1 MSLPGEGSQVRRSRS
16 GRQVGN
22 VWLWLALVPVCL
34 VAFAAPLAAGADPD
48 AQATVSPGLLAAAQ
62 AEPSS
67 TFSIIVHGEAG
78 TDLVA
83 AAVENAAAEENA
95 AAAVADSFV
104 TVPGVAATLT
114 GDELVALAASSEPL
128 VITRDAPLTAADAP
142 TNTAPPSIAGTAQAG
157 AALTGETGAWSGTP
171 PLAYSF
177 QWQRCAPSGADC
189 QDIPAATGAAYTP
202 GAADVGTVVR
212 VVVFATGSD
221 GSATASSAP
230 TAVVAAAGSP
240 MVVPA
245 SAADPQI
252 SGLAEPGQ
260 VLTATPGAW
269 TGGGDLAYEYQWQRC
284 TKRDRDEVV
293 AADAPL
299 GFWRLSETGG
309 SVAADASGHGLNGA
323 YSGSLTYGV
332 GGVTGDSNTG
342 VDLDGTG
349 VVDVSGLPP
358 AAFADGFSLEA
369 WVDTSGPQTSRGI
382 VTRWQSGEGGIM
394 LWIDEAG
401 NYGLVAGQEGAQL
414 RTEVAPSGLWDH
426 LVATWDSETLRLYR
440 NGALI
445 GSGPFTGAPGRPAV
459 NLTLGNYPGA
469 AARLNADLDEVAV
482 YDHPLSA
489 AAVQGHYWGCQ
500 GVATATQAS
509 YTATAGDLGYRLR
522 AAVTAAN
529 AAGSSVAASAVT
541 APITARPPT
550 STSQPTILGTVE
562 EGLTVTATNG
572 DWDGTPPFSF
582 DYEWERCDVDGANCS
597 DIPYASDATYK
608 VRPYDVDRR
617 IRLRVIANNLGGTRS
632 ATSYSSELVPAMPD
646 SLPAFEQH
654 WPYVAGIPSLHARPG
669 VQAGQSG
676 TIAIVDSGIDA
687 LRADFGDRV
696 VEQVTKTERQPN
708 SSGDGY
714 GHGTAVASI
723 AAGSVQGYTG
733 AAPRAKLVSID
744 VLDDNGVG
752 YVSDVIAAADWIY
765 ENRERLGIRVANFS
779 LHGTTLASLVSDPL
793 DKAVERLWQSGVV
806 VVAASGN
813 YATDGA
819 ESAVPFAPGNDPFV
833 LTVGATDTGGSFTER
848 DDVAAP
854 WSAWGYTRDGF
865 AKPELVAPGR
875 YVAAAV
881 PPDAKLTRDR
891 PDRIVEP
898 GYLQLSG
905 TSFAAP
911 VVAGSAAA
919 ILGEHPDWSPDQV
932 KGALM
937 LTAKPLP
944 RATFRSVGVGSVS
957 AGDAAALADPPNP
970 NLALNEF
977 LIPDPAGGA
986 TPIFDARRWT
996 HAVEDNAAWGSAA
1009 WGSAAWGSAAWGSA
1023 AWGSVAWGSAAW
1035 GSVAWGS
1042 VAWGSVAWGSVA
1054 WGSTA
1059 GDDVRPEGPYWVRE
1073 E

>member
-1 MSLPGEGSQVRRSRS
+1 VRRSSS
-16 GRQVGN
+16 GRQQGKA
-22 VWLWLALVPVCL
+22 WLCLALAPVCL
-34 VAFAAPLAAGADPD
+34 VALAAPLAAGADPD

-67 TFSIIVHGEAG
+67 TFSVIVHGEAG
-78 TDLVA
+78 TDSVA
-83 AAVENAAAEENA
+83 TEVENAVAAENA

-114 GDELVALAASSEPL
+114 GDELVALASSTEPL
-128 VITRDAPLTAADAP
+128 VITRDTPLTAADAP
-142 TNTAPPSIAGTAQAG
+142 TNTAAPSIAGAAEAG
-157 AALTGETGAWSGTP
+157 IALSAEAGDWSGTP
-171 PLAYSF
+171 PLAYSY
-177 QWQRCAPSGADC
+177 QWQRCMASGADC
-189 QDIPAATGAAYTP
+189 RDIASATGAAYTP
-202 GAADVGTVVR
+202 GADDIGSVVR
-212 VVVFATGSD
+212 VVITATGSE

-230 TAVVAAAGSP
+230 TAVVAAGAAP
-240 MVVPA
+240 VVAPA
-245 SAADPQI
+245 AAAEPQV
-252 SGLAEPGQ
+252 SGLEEPGQ

-269 TGGGDLAYEYQWQRC
+269 TGGGDLAYAYQWQRC
-284 TKRDRDEVV
+284 TRRYRDEVV

-299 GFWRLSETGG
+299 GFWRLSESGG
-309 SVAADASGHGLNGA
+309 QSAADASGHGLNGA
-323 YSGSLTYGV
+323 YGGTLTYGV

-349 VVDVSGLPP
+349 VVEVSGLAP
-358 AAFADGFSLEA
+358 AAFSDGFSLEA
-369 WVDTSGPQTSRGI
+369 WVDTAGQPKERGI
-382 VTRWQSGEGGIM
+382 ISRRLAGEGGIL

-401 NYGLVAGQEGAQL
+401 NYGLVAGADRSTQL
-414 RTEVAPSGLWDH
+414 RTEVAPSGFWEH
-426 LVATWDSETLRLYR
+426 VAATWDGSTLRLYR

-445 GSGPFTGAPGRPAV
+445 GSEPFVGAPGEPAV
-459 NLTLGNYPGA
+459 NLTVGAYPGSA
-469 AARLNADLDEVAV
+469 APLNADLDEVAV
-482 YDHPLSA
+482 YDRALSA
-489 AAVQGHYWGCQ
+489 ADVRGHYSGCRN
-500 GVATATQAS
+500 VAAATEAS
-509 YTATAGDLGYRLR
+509 YTATAGDAGYRLR
-522 AAVTAAN
+522 VSVIASN
-529 AAGSSVAASAVT
+529 AAGSSFAASAVT
-541 APITARPPT
+541 APIAARPPT
-550 STSQPTILGTVE
+550 STSRPAILGTVE
-562 EGLTVTATNG
+562 EGLTVAATNG
-572 DWDGTPPFSF
+572 GWDGTAPISF
-582 DYEWERCDVDGANCS
+582 DYEWERCDVDGGNCS
-597 DIPYASDATYK
+597 DIPFASDAAYK
-608 VRPYDVDRR
+608 VRPYDVGKKVRV
-617 IRLRVIANNLGGTRS
+617 RVIADNLGGTRS
-632 ATSYSSELVPAMPD
+632 ATSLTSDLVPAMPD
-646 SLPAFEQH
+646 SLPAFKQH
-654 WPYVAGIPSLHARPG
+654 WPYAAGITSLQARPG
-669 VQAGQSG
+669 VQAGQPG

-687 LRADFGDRV
+687 TRADFGDRV
-696 VEQVTKTERQPN
+696 VEQITRTERQPN
-708 SSGDGY
+708 SPGDGY

-752 YVSDVIAAADWIY
+752 NVSDVIAAADWIY
-765 ENRERLGIRVANFS
+765 ENRERLGIKVANFS

-833 LTVGATDTGGSFTER
+833 LTVGATDTRGSFTER

-875 YVAAAV
+875 YIAAAV
-881 PPDAKLTRDR
+881 SAGAKLASDR

-919 ILGEHPDWSPDQV
+919 ILGEHPDWTPDQV

-944 RATFRSVGVGSVS
+944 QATFRSVGVGTVN
-957 AGDAAALADPPNP
+957 AGDAAAVADPPNP

-977 LIPDPAGGA
+977 LIADPAGGA
-986 TPIFDARRWT
+986 TPIFDSGRWT
-996 HAVEDNAAWGSAA
+996 EAVEDDAAWGSAA

-1023 AWGSVAWGSAAW
+1023 AWGSAAWGSAAW

-1059 GDDVRPEGPYWVRE
+1059 GDDVRPDGPYRVRE